1 MPSKISSYNKELVKQ
16 IGRSAGWISVVYFL
30 GLLIA
35 LPIRIMMMYSDK
47 QNIPVPKPDNLFQY
61 NFTLQMPLLITVPVL
76 MAIFLFRYLHVKKAA
91 DLMHSLPLK
100 REKLFHH
107 YALSG
112 ITLLVLPVIVIAI
125 ILLFAQT
132 AMDLGNYFRKVD
144 ILYWAGTTILI
155 NLILYTVSIVVAVMT
170 GMSVVHL
177 VLTYALLFFP
187 GGITVLVLLNLNILL
202 YGFPS
207 DVFLAKQLEKM
218 SPLTYAT
225 VLQGR
230 PFIWNVAV
238 VYGGIAL
245 ILYWLSL
252 YFYRKR
258 KVEAA
263 SEAIAFANM
272 REIFKYG
279 FTFSLMLV
287 GGAYF
292 YQVSYSSLGW
302 TIFGYVIGAAA
313 GYFLAEM
320 VLEKNW
326 RVFGKL
332 KGLAIYLLVF
342 ILATVA
348 VKSMGF
354 YENRIPAQT
363 EVKSVLVSDNPSM
376 FQDTIGFSE
385 EIYRPQSMKSQVSI
399 AAVRKL
405 QQQIIAN
412 QKINQR
418 NEKRKE
424 YFIIKY
430 ELDDNSTMLREY
442 RVDKR
447 LYADTFKTIYETADY
462 KRSTNEIF
470 QIKQN
475 EIQTISILANSSD
488 GRKVIVYEPQE
499 VKQVLDLLKADI
511 LAESYDDS
519 EYYQGRGSSIVIDLG
534 KKRQVNLEFK
544 PTYRQLTKW
553 LEEKNLLEKAKVTAD
568 DLDHI
573 VVAKNNFGKQFDPN
587 TIIKKAENEANKLNI
602 TDKAQLSEA
611 LQQASL
617 RRGDYVA
624 LFYYKQSK
632 SPELFYFDQEHA
644 PEFVKNALK

>member
-35 LPIRIMMMYSDK
+35 LPIRILMMYSDK
-47 QNIPVPKPDNLFQY
+47 QNLPITKADSLFQY

-76 MAIFLFRYLHVKKAA
+76 MAIFLFRYLHVKKAT

-125 ILLFAQT
+125 ILLFTQT
-132 AMDLGNYFRKVD
+132 GMDLGNYFRKVD

-155 NLILYTVSIVVAVMT
+155 NLILYTVSVMVAVMT

-187 GGITVLVLLNLNILL
+187 VGITVLVFFNLNILL

-207 DVFLAKQLEKM
+207 DVFLAMQLEKM

-230 PFIWNVAV
+230 PFTWSVAV

-279 FTFSLMLV
+279 VTFSLMLV

-292 YQVSYSSLGW
+292 YQVSFSSLGW
-302 TIFGYVIGAAA
+302 AIFGYVIAAAA

-320 VLEKNW
+320 VLQKNW
-326 RVFGKL
+326 RVFGKV

-342 ILATVA
+342 ILVTVA

-354 YENRIPAQT
+354 YENRIPSQT
-363 EVKSVLVSDNPSM
+363 DVKNVLLGNNPSM
-376 FQDTIGFSE
+376 FQTSSGFNGG
-385 EIYRPQSMKSQVSI
+385 IYRPLSMKSQVSI
-399 AAVRKL
+399 EAVRKL
-405 QQQIIAN
+405 QQQIVAN

-418 NEKRKE
+418 NENRRE
-424 YFIIKY
+424 DFMIKY
-430 ELDDNSTMLREY
+430 ELNDGSTMLREY

-475 EIQTISILANSSD
+475 EVQSISILANSPD
-488 GRKVIVYEPQE
+488 ERKVIVYEPQE
-499 VKQVLDLLKADI
+499 VKQVIDLLKADI
-511 LAESYDDS
+511 LAESYADS
-519 EYYQGRGSSIVIDLG
+519 EYYKGRGSSIVIDLG
-534 KKRQVNLEFK
+534 KNRQVSLEFK

-568 DLDHI
+568 DLDHM
-573 VVAKNNFGKQFDPN
+573 VVVKNHFGKQFDPN
-587 TIIKKAENEANKLNI
+587 TMIKKAENEANKLNL
-602 TDKAQLSEA
+602 TDKGQLSEA

-617 RRGDYVA
+617 LRGEYVA
-624 LFYYKQSK
+624 LFYYKQNK
-632 SPELFYFDQEHA
+632 YPELFYFDQEHA
-644 PEFVKNALK
+644 PNFVKKALE